1 MIKQLCN
8 SLNNSSSNEALVTA
22 ARKLNQAHAI
32 YIWKCSTAGNK
43 WICCT
48 IKNTQK
54 NHSKFAAFSTF
65 QFRIKYFHH
74 KSYCTAE
81 PKESLGAG
89 QDRSNNQMKAWDQCQ
104 TKDIHKTRGA
114 VDTGGQKHKWPNCL
128 YKTLPGLFCRDSTPL
143 ALITSLAVGYVL
155 DSCLIH

>member
-1 MIKQLCN
+1 MIKQL
-8 SLNNSSSNEALVTA
+8 SNSSNKSSSSEALVA
-22 ARKLNQAHAI
+22 ASRKLNASRCKI
-32 YIWKCSTAGNK
+32 YLANAQHSVTSESVAQSNK
-43 WICCT
+43 
-48 IKNTQK
+48 KK
-54 NHSKFAAFSTF
+54 HSKFAAFSTF

-114 VDTGGQKHKWPNCL
+114 VDTGGQKHKWPNFL